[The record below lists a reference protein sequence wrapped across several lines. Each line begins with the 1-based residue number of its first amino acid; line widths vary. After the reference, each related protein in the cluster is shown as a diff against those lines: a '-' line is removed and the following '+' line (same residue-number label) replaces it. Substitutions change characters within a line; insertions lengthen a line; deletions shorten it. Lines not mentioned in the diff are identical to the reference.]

1 MEMSGENKWT
11 KSTKN
16 QVKRLASLVGQLITL
31 SKMDEGDGAAETKGR
46 KLVCDIEDWTCSLN
60 GFIAVMP
67 REIQQPAAV
76 VLACLWRRQWR
87 RHITAS

>member
-1 MEMSGENKWT
+1 MSGENKWT

-60 GFIAVMP
+60 GFIAVTLPETP
-67 REIQQPAAV
+67 RQAAV
-76 VLACLWRRQWR
+76 ALACLWRRQWQ
-87 RHITAS
+87 RHIMAS

>member
-16 QVKRLASLVGQLITL
+16 QVKRLASLAGQLITL

-46 KLVCDIEDWTCSLN
+46 KLVCDIEDRMCCLR